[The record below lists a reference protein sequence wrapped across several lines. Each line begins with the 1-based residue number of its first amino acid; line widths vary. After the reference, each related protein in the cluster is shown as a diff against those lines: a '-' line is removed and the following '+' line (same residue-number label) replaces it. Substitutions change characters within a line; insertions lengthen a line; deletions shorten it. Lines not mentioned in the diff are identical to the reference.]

1 MKSLE
6 RLISCV
12 VTELSDHVSQGAE
25 TSPREVIREAAVYGQ
40 HLFTEGEINR
50 ATLDEFLLRIGYIRS

>member
-12 VTELSDHVSQGAE
+12 VTELSDHASQGAI
-25 TSPREVIREAAVYGQ
+25 TTPRESIREAALYGQ
-40 HLFTEGEINR
+40 HLYSEGEISR
-50 ATLDEFLLRIGYIRS
+50 DILDEFLLRIGYIRS

>member
-12 VTELSDHVSQGAE
+12 VTELSDHASQGAIS
-25 TSPREVIREAAVYGQ
+25 SPRGEIREAALYGQ
-40 HLFTEGEINR
+40 HLYSKGEINR
-50 ATLDEFLLRIGYIRS
+50 DILDEFLLRIGYTRS